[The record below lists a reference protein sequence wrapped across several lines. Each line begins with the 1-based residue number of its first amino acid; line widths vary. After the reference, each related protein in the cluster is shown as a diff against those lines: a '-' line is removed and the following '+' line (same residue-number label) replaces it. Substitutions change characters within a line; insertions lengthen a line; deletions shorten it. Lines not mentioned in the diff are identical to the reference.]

1 MGDACTGSFCR
12 LGGSLW
18 SAYNKSFDFSEDFQ
32 KRGAVL
38 GGLIGIG
45 AEGHAIMTFN
55 SPGVYRAVKGVVKK
69 SKTGEPAC
77 FVGIY
82 GAEN

>member
-1 MGDACTGSFCR
+1 
-12 LGGSLW
+12 
-18 SAYNKSFDFSEDFQ
+18 
-32 KRGAVL
+32 
-38 GGLIGIG
+38 
-45 AEGHAIMTFN
+45 MTFN

-69 SKTGEPAC
+69 SKTGEPAR